1 MSYLKDLLGNS
12 YKEGMTEDE
21 ISSALE
27 AGKVGKQKDNTAELD
42 KLKAQLSKANS
53 EAADYKKQLRS
64 KQSDEDAKKAEQEEA
79 MNKLTEENA
88 SLKRSITIS
97 ETQAKLLGMGYD
109 SKLAS
114 STATAMAD
122 GDMDTVLKNQT
133 AFLDAQKK
141 KIEADAMRGTPRPK
155 PGETEGA
162 GANGMTH
169 DKFRKL
175 SLKERFEF
183 AKKNPDEYK
192 ELYSE
197 QDTSEEGGSSA
208 GEGDTGGKE

>member
-1 MSYLKDLLGNS
+1 MSYLKDLLGDS

-27 AGKVGKQKDNTAELD
+27 ALKAGKQTDNSAEVE

-64 KQSDEDAKKAEQEEA
+64 KQSDEDAKAAEIA
-79 MNKLTEENA
+79 DNMKKLTEENA
-88 SLKRSITIS
+88 SLKRNIAIS
-97 ETQAKLLGMGYD
+97 QRQTELISMGYD
-109 SKLAS
+109 KKLAE

-122 GDMDTVLKNQT
+122 GDMDTVMKNQT
-133 AFLDAQKK
+133 AFIDAQKK
-141 KIEADAMRGTPRPK
+141 QIEADAMKGTPRPK
-155 PGETEGA
+155 SGSEQGA

-169 DKFRKL
+169 DSFRKL

-183 AKKNPDEYK
+183 AEKNPDEYK
-192 ELYSE
+192 ELY
-197 QDTSEEGGSSA
+197 EEGTDDKGSTDS
-208 GEGDTGGKE
+208 TGGNE

>member
-1 MSYLKDLLGNS
+1 MSYLKDLLGDS

-27 AGKVGKQKDNTAELD
+27 TLKAGKQTDNSAEVE

-64 KQSDEDAKKAEQEEA
+64 KQSDEEMKAAEIAEN
-79 MNKLTEENA
+79 MKKLTEENA
-88 SLKRSITIS
+88 SLKRNIAIS
-97 ETQAKLLGMGYD
+97 QRQAELISMGYD
-109 SKLAS
+109 KKLAE

-122 GDMDTVLKNQT
+122 GDMDTVMKNQA
-133 AFLDAQKK
+133 AFIDAQKK
-141 KIEADAMRGTPRPK
+141 QIEADAMKGTPRPK
-155 PGETEGA
+155 SGSEQGA

-169 DKFRKL
+169 DSFRKL

-183 AKKNPDEYK
+183 AEKNPDEYK
-192 ELYSE
+192 ELYEDGTDSKE
-197 QDTSEEGGSSA
+197 STEN
-208 GEGDTGGKE
+208 TGGNE

>member
-1 MSYLKDLLGNS
+1 MSYLKDLLGDS

-27 AGKVGKQKDNTAELD
+27 TLKAGKQTDNSAEVE

-64 KQSDEDAKKAEQEEA
+64 KQSDEETKAAETAEN
-79 MNKLTEENA
+79 MKKLTEENA
-88 SLKRSITIS
+88 SLKRNIAIS
-97 ETQAKLLGMGYD
+97 QRQAELISMGYD
-109 SKLAS
+109 KKLAE

-122 GDMDTVLKNQT
+122 GDMDTVMKNQT
-133 AFLDAQKK
+133 AFIDAQKK
-141 KIEADAMRGTPRPK
+141 QIEADAMKGTPRPK
-155 PGETEGA
+155 SGSEQGA

-169 DKFRKL
+169 DCFRKL

-183 AKKNPDEYK
+183 AKNHPDEYK
-192 ELYSE
+192 ELY
-197 QDTSEEGGSSA
+197 EEGTDSKEST
-208 GEGDTGGKE
+208 ENTGGNE

>member
-1 MSYLKDLLGNS
+1 MSYLKDLLGDS

-27 AGKVGKQKDNTAELD
+27 TLKAGKQTDNSAEVE

-64 KQSDEDAKKAEQEEA
+64 KQSDEETKAAETAEN
-79 MNKLTEENA
+79 MKKLTEENA
-88 SLKRSITIS
+88 SLKRNIAIS
-97 ETQAKLLGMGYD
+97 QRQAELISMGYD
-109 SKLAS
+109 KKLAE

-122 GDMDTVLKNQT
+122 GDMDTVMKNQT
-133 AFLDAQKK
+133 AFIDAQKK
-141 KIEADAMRGTPRPK
+141 QIEADAMKGTPRPK
-155 PGETEGA
+155 SGSEQGA

-169 DKFRKL
+169 NSFRKL

-183 AKKNPDEYK
+183 AEKNPDEYK
-192 ELYSE
+192 ELYEDGTDSKE
-197 QDTSEEGGSSA
+197 STEN
-208 GEGDTGGKE
+208 TGGNE